1 MLKNREVPQYYVE
14 EIHPTII
21 DRETWEAVQLEMQGR
36 KKYCEE
42 HGGDKLDYASSGHA
56 LRGRVVCGKCG
67 HIYRRKA

>member
-42 HGGDKLDYASSGHA
+42 HGVTNWIMP
-56 LRGRVVCGKCG
+56 VVAMPCAGE
-67 HIYRRKA
+67 